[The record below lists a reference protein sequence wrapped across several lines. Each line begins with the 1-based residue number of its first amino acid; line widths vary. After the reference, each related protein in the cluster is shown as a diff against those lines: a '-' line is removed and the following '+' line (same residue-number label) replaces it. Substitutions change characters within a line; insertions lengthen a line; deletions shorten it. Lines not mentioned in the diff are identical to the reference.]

1 MNLKAPSNFAARD
14 IATVIHP
21 YTNLDA
27 HKEVGPHVMERGEG
41 IYMYDDQGRRLI
53 EGMSGLWCAGLGF
66 SNQELIDAATEQLH
80 RLPYAHIFAGRS
92 YEPAIELAEKLKEIC
107 QRSRPAS
114 AASRVFFASSGSEAN
129 DTQVKLAWYL
139 SNEQGRPEKKKII
152 SRVKGY
158 HGVTIVSASL
168 TGLPNNHREF
178 DLPVDRIVHTS
189 SPHHWR
195 EAEPGESEESFVG
208 RLVAD
213 LEALIEREGP
223 ETIAAMIA
231 EPVMGAGGVI
241 VPPNGYYEAIGEVL
255 ARNDIRLIA
264 DEVITGLGRLGTSTG
279 SERMGLSPN
288 SFSFAKQLTAAYMPL
303 SAVVVDDVMA
313 EALEAQ
319 SRKIGVFGHGFTYG
333 GHPVA
338 CAVALENLRILEEE
352 RIVDRVRD
360 DTGPYLAEKFRGLT
374 DHPMVGEAQIVGMM
388 GSIALTPDKATR
400 AAFAGEAGTV
410 GFITR
415 ERCFANNLIM
425 RHVGDR
431 MIISP
436 PLVISKSEI
445 DLLIARARTSLDEA
459 MAEVRKQGLWVAAG

>member
-241 VPPNGYYEAIGEVL
+241 VPPKGYYEAIGEVL

-264 DEVITGLGRLGTSTG
+264 DEVITGFGRLGTWTG

-338 CAVALENLRILEEE
+338 CAVGVKTLEIYERENIPARVSELEPRFLGHLNRLAEHPLVGEGRGVGLVGALE
-352 RIVDRVRD
+352 
-360 DTGPYLAEKFRGLT
+360 LA
-374 DHPMVGEAQIVGMM
+374 
-388 GSIALTPDKATR
+388 PDKSGKTMFSSPGKVGAR
-400 AAFAGEAGTV
+400 ASQELV
-410 GFITR
+410 
-415 ERCFANNLIM
+415 ERGVILRAI
-425 RHVGDR
+425 GDTLAVCPP
-431 MIISP
+431 MIITAD
-436 PLVISKSEI
+436 EI
-445 DLLIARARTSLDEA
+445 DEMFEPVEAALDAAAAWAKKEGLL
-459 MAEVRKQGLWVAAG
+459 